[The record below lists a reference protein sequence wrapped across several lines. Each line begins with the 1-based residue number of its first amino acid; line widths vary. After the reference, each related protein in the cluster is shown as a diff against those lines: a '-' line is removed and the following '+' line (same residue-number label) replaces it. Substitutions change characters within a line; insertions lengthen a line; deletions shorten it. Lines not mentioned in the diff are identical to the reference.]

1 MDTRARLLVAAREA
15 FAEHGHDGVN
25 LKADILDPA
34 GVSVG
39 SFYHQF
45 SDKTDLLVTLLDEA
59 TDSWRAGVIGDDVVV
74 RGDGLEAGLRA
85 AFTRFVAGL
94 EDNEDLWR
102 IQLRER
108 TSADPRIRERIRR
121 GRAAWRR
128 ELVDR
133 FRLHQDL
140 PDGYAGRAADLLIML
155 SVGLA
160 TAYLDRPRRQ
170 RSAAARRELVE
181 DATAFAAGGLNQLA
195 SSDEERR

>member
-1 MDTRARLLVAAREA
+1 MDTRARLLATARQA

-25 LKADILDPA
+25 LKRDILDPA

-45 SDKTDLLVTLLDEA
+45 SDKTDLLVALLDDV
-59 TDSWRAGVIGDDVVV
+59 TDSWRASVVGDEVMV

-94 EDNEDLWR
+94 EDAEDLWR
-102 IQLRER
+102 IQLREGA
-108 TSADPRIRERIRR
+108 SADSRVNERIQR
-121 GRAAWRR
+121 GRAAWRH

-133 FRLHQDL
+133 FVANGWMTD
-140 PDGYAGRAADLLIML
+140 DVAERAADLLIML

-160 TAYLDRPRRQ
+160 TSYLDRPRRQ
-170 RSAAARRELVE
+170 RTAAARRALVD
-181 DATAFAAGGLNQLA
+181 DATAFATGGLKRLVNHDG
-195 SSDEERR
+195 SRP